1 MHPTTTYA
9 NEIVS
14 GNAPA
19 CKWARL
25 AAERHLRDLE
35 REREDIYFDTEAA
48 DHAIGFIE
56 SMKHYKGRWAG
67 QNLMLLPW
75 QKFVVGSIF
84 GWKKPNGKRRFS
96 HAYVAVPRKNGKSTL
111 AAAIG
116 NYMLVADGEPAAE
129 VYCAATTISQSRIV
143 WNDASQMIKRSGDEA
158 FASLFTHRKQPAS
171 IEFDET
177 SCFKPLSREAD
188 NLDGLNPS
196 CAILDELHAH
206 KSADLHN
213 VINSAFGAREQ
224 PLLLSITTAGSN
236 TEGICKD
243 IEDHVKAVL
252 EQTTEDDSYFGIVFT
267 IDKGD
272 PISDPKSWAKAN
284 PNFGE
289 SVYEDSF
296 TDAYNRAKSSPR
308 LLADFKTKRLNVW
321 VSVNDGWLDM
331 LKWDECIE
339 PEVTEEDLLGCYCY
353 AGLDLAQVSDLSAFA
368 LLFPPQ
374 DGFEKWQ
381 LLVRFFAPADAI
393 DGSERKTLVPYR
405 PWRDEGLIFET
416 PGNVTDYRFVNKQ
429 ILKDF
434 KDFDIRTLAFDR
446 TFSHAMIQE
455 LQDEGIDVAAFGQGF
470 VSMSTPSKDFER
482 MVLGCELNHFGNKVL
497 TWMASNVAIKLD
509 PAGNIKPDKSSG
521 SGSGSKKIDGI
532 VAAIMALGVAL
543 ADSELNDAPKCP
555 IDFWG

>member
-1 MHPTTTYA
+1 MHPTTAYA
-9 NEIVS
+9 NSITRGDIPS
-14 GNAPA
+14 

-35 REREDIYFDTEAA
+35 RDDVYFDEDSANR
-48 DHAIGFIE
+48 AIGFIE
-56 SMKHYKGRWAG
+56 SMKHYKGKWAG
-67 QNLMLLPW
+67 RNFILLPW
-75 QKFVVGSIF
+75 QKFIVGSIF

-116 NYMLVADGEPAAE
+116 NYMLIADGEPSAE
-129 VYCAATTISQSRIV
+129 VYSAATTTAQAKIV
-143 WNDASQMIKRSGDEA
+143 WSDASQMIKKSGDES
-158 FASLFTHRKQPAS
+158 FSSLFTHRKQPSS

-177 SCFKPLSREAD
+177 SIFRPLSREAD

-236 TEGICKD
+236 TGGICQD
-243 IEDHVKAVL
+243 IEGHIQAVL
-252 EQTTEDDSYFGIVFT
+252 EQTVDDDSYFGIVYT
-267 IDKGD
+267 VDKGD
-272 PISDPKSWAKAN
+272 KINDPTSWAKAN

-289 SVYEDSF
+289 SVYEDPF
-296 TDAYNRAKSSPR
+296 EAAYNRAKSSPR

-321 VSVNDGWLDM
+321 VSVSDGWLDM
-331 LKWDECIE
+331 LKWQDCVDTS
-339 PEVTEEDLLGCYCY
+339 VTEDDLLGCYCY

-374 DGFEKWQ
+374 DEFEKWQ
-381 LLVRFFAPADAI
+381 LLLRFFAPEATANS
-393 DGSERKTLVPYR
+393 SERKTQIPYQK
-405 PWRDEGLIFET
+405 WAEEGFIEVT
-416 PGNVTDYRFVNKQ
+416 PGEVTDYRFVNKR
-429 ILKDF
+429 ILQDS
-434 KDFDIRTLAFDR
+434 KDFDIRTMAFDR

-455 LQDEGIDVAAFGQGF
+455 LQDEAIDVAAFGQGF

-482 MVLGCELNHFGNKVL
+482 MVIGKELNHFNNPVL

-509 PAGNIKPDKSSG
+509 PAGNIKPDKSAG

-543 ADSELNDAPKCP
+543 ADSELNDEPECP